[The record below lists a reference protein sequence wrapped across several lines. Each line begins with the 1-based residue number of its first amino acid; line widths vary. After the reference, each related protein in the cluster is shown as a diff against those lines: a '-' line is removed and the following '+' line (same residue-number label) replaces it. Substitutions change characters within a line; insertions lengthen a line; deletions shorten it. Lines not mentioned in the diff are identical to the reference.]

1 MTSSRGHASEI
12 AVKSRRSQIRI
23 AACHGGAAAAGGGAG
38 EDLLAGV
45 GADIGVEQGAG
56 EAVLDADL
64 ADQREG
70 RQQILE
76 RREFVLTKPAGTV
89 AGKADDVPLAERVI
103 DRPGDIVGQTLR
115 FELLIEVVP
124 GAVAAGLIEPLA
136 GLGGAAV
143 DLVERAVQ
151 ILGTSSTP

>member
-23 AACHGGAAAAGGGAG
+23 AACDGGAAAAGGGAG

-89 AGKADDVPLAERVI
+89 AGKVMTCRLPSV
-103 DRPGDIVGQTLR
+103 
-115 FELLIEVVP
+115 
-124 GAVAAGLIEPLA
+124 
-136 GLGGAAV
+136 
-143 DLVERAVQ
+143 
-151 ILGTSSTP
+151 